1 MSNQESTEI
10 TMLAE
15 LIDCAAAG
23 KNVELNAKPVRN
35 KVELER
41 EGEERE
47 IIILSMEYSGTVD
60 DKPFAFRKEYSHTYD
75 VAEYCFDCLIIA
87 NNRLQ
92 IDYDRVKDGGIEIKE
107 EFFTFQNT
115 FLGLPGL
122 ASAKRP
128 ALRLETF
135 INLARAGIAVSV
147 NVTLKRPDILVKEEG
162 VEKRG
167 FVYVADF
174 VFTTEEGTTTIEKL
188 YDQGSY
194 DDTEERK
201 ARIIEVTSK
210 RLARDFERLRR
221 VGIKVESRAC

>member
-1 MSNQESTEI
+1 MGNQESKEI

-15 LIDCAAAG
+15 LVDCAAAG
-23 KNVELNAKPVRN
+23 KNVKVTARPVRN
-35 KVELER
+35 SVKLER
-41 EGEERE
+41 EGEDVET
-47 IIILSMEYSGTVD
+47 IILSMEYIGTVD
-60 DKPFAFRKEYSHTYD
+60 EKPFALKKEYSHTYD
-75 VAEYCFDCLIIA
+75 VTEYCLDCLIIA

-92 IDYDRVKDGGIEIKE
+92 MDYDRLEDGGIDVRK

-122 ASAKRP
+122 ASAKTP

-135 INLARAGIAVSV
+135 INLARAGISVSV
-147 NVTLKRPDILVKEEG
+147 VVTLKHREIFVKEED
-162 VEKRG
+162 VEKSG

-188 YDQGSY
+188 YTQGAY
-194 DDTEERK
+194 DDSEERK
-201 ARIIEVTSK
+201 ERIIEVTSK
-210 RLARDFERLRR
+210 RLGRDFERLRR